1 MKGRIFELEEQVKDI
16 NYLEGK
22 NKELLNDNLALLQ
35 LKIEAEYEVN
45 SFQERYKLIFDNLK
59 EEISLLQDDN
69 KKKRNINSALY
80 EENII
85 FKSENKKLLDDLR
98 EQHEVIKELQR
109 QKTQFELTI
118 HNISKTLIET
128 RDENEK
134 LNKQNNIR
142 STLNK
147 QYSIKRYEQWDY
159 RNNSNKSRYH
169 NSSCDILNDKD
180 NDRLIEENA
189 KLKRYILLIANH
201 NQKVFKII

>member
-35 LKIEAEYEVN
+35 LKIEAEYELH
-45 SFQERYKLIFDNLK
+45 SFQERYKFIFDNLK

-69 KKKRNINSALY
+69 EEKRNINSALY

-85 FKSENKKLLDDLR
+85 FKSEKKKLLDDLR

-134 LNKQNNIR
+134 LLKQNNIR

-159 RNNSNKSRYH
+159 RNNNNKSRYN
-169 NSSCDILNDKD
+169 NSSCDISNDKD